1 MQVSLRWLRD
11 YIDIELSPEELA
23 DRLTMAG
30 LEVDSIDEVNPGF
43 SGVVVAQILSIKPHP
58 NSEKL
63 SLCKVTTGEETF
75 PVVCGAKNIHV
86 DDIVPLAKVGA
97 TIPGGY
103 IIKSSRLRG
112 EPSEGMLCS
121 EEELGIG
128 EDATGIM
135 MLPKDLTLGADLVS
149 ALDLKDISFDIGI
162 TPNRSDCLSIIG
174 VAREIAAITG
184 KKVRYPGIDLSEG
197 EDDINDLTSVE
208 ILDPDLC
215 PRYTARMIKNV
226 KVRPSPGWMRM
237 RLESVGLR
245 AINNIVDITNF
256 VMMEFGQPLHAFD
269 FRYLEEGRIVVRG
282 SSEGEEFI
290 SLDGKTRV
298 LSAATLMIC
307 DGVKPVAVAG
317 IMGGLN
323 SEVVDE
329 TETVLLE
336 SAYFDPSTIRR
347 SSKQLGM
354 GTDAA
359 FRFERGVD
367 PEGVTRALNRAAQ
380 LIAEL
385 SDGSICKNLIDQ
397 YPKKIKTAKDIPL
410 RVHRVNEVLGTE
422 IDAEEM
428 KNILESLEM
437 KVKKSV
443 RPSSPEPVRPSSP
456 KSARL
461 SLSKSGEGDYAV
473 TPPCFRV
480 DISREIDL
488 IEEISR
494 LYGYDN
500 VPISLPSVSS
510 GSEVKDRKRTLTD
523 NIRAILN
530 GYGYSEV
537 INYSFTTPE
546 SANILRFKG
555 DDKSRRFVRIKN
567 PLVEDMS
574 VMRTGLVFGLLDT
587 MRKNVN
593 VGNFDLKIFETGKVF
608 IGKEKGELPV
618 EEERIGALLTG
629 SRYDDLWHFKE
640 LLSDFYDLKGCVE
653 NLFDA
658 LGIYDIEF
666 KSDIDLDFLHP
677 GRSCRIL
684 AGKKDAGFLGE
695 IHPKVLEKMDI
706 TPRVVVFEL
715 DLLMLLDL
723 FSKEMLYREIS
734 RVPSV
739 SRDVAFVIDKTME
752 SKEILMLALEKGEK
766 LLENIEIFDVY
777 YGTGV
782 PEGRKSLAVRFTYR
796 SPDRTLTD
804 KEVSEVHERIIKKI
818 VDSTGAKIRGMDI

>member
-30 LEVDSIDEVNPGF
+30 LEVDSIDEVSPGF

-135 MLPKDLTLGADLVS
+135 MLPKDLTLGADLAS
-149 ALDLKDISFDIGI
+149 ALNLKDISLDIGI

-184 KKVRYPGIDLSEG
+184 EKVRYPRIDLSEG

-215 PRYTARMIKNV
+215 PRYTARVIKNV
-226 KVRPSPGWMRM
+226 KVKPSPGWMRM

-256 VMMEFGQPLHAFD
+256 VMMELGQPLHAFD

-290 SLDGKTRV
+290 SLDEKTRV
-298 LSAATLMIC
+298 LSADTLMIC

-323 SEVVDE
+323 SEVVDD

-336 SAYFDPSTIRR
+336 SAYFNPSTIRG
-347 SSKQLGM
+347 SSKRLGM
-354 GTDAA
+354 STDAA

-397 YPKKIKTAKDIPL
+397 YPKKIKMAKNIPL
-410 RVHRVNEVLGTE
+410 RVHRVNEILGTE
-422 IDAEEM
+422 IDAGEM
-428 KNILESLEM
+428 KNILEGLEM
-437 KVKKSV
+437 KVKKTV
-443 RPSSPEPVRPSSP
+443 RLGSP
-456 KSARL
+456 KSSRL
-461 SLSKSGEGDYAV
+461 SLPKADEGDYAV
-473 TPPCFRV
+473 TPPGFRV

-500 VPISLPSVSS
+500 VPISLPSALA
-510 GSEVKDRKRTLTD
+510 GSEVKDRKQILTD
-523 NIRAILN
+523 NIRVILN

-555 DDKSRRFVRIKN
+555 DDKSRKFVRIKN
-567 PLVEDMS
+567 PLVEDIS
-574 VMRTGLVFGLLDT
+574 VMRTGLVYGLLDT

-629 SRYDDLWHFKE
+629 SRYDDLWHFKG
-640 LLSDFYDLKGCVE
+640 LFSDFYDLKGCVE

-658 LGIYDIEF
+658 LGIHDIQF

-684 AGKKDAGFLGE
+684 AGKKEAGFLGE

-706 TPRVVVFEL
+706 TPRAVVFEL
-715 DLLMLLDL
+715 DLLMLLGL
-723 FSKEMLYREIS
+723 FSKKMLYREIP

-752 SKEILMLALEKGEK
+752 SKEILMLALKKGEE

-818 VDSTGAKIRGMDI
+818 VDSTDAKIRGMDI

>member
-30 LEVDSIDEVNPGF
+30 LEVDSIDEVSPGF

-135 MLPKDLTLGADLVS
+135 MLPKDLTLGADLASV
-149 ALDLKDISFDIGI
+149 LNLKDISLDIGI

-184 KKVRYPGIDLSEG
+184 KKVRYPRIDLSEG

-215 PRYTARMIKNV
+215 PRYTARVIKNV
-226 KVRPSPGWMRM
+226 KVKPSPGWMRM

-256 VMMEFGQPLHAFD
+256 VMMELGQPLHAFD

-290 SLDGKTRV
+290 SLDEKTRV
-298 LSAATLMIC
+298 LSADTLMIC

-323 SEVVDE
+323 SEVVDD

-347 SSKQLGM
+347 SSKRLGM
-354 GTDAA
+354 STDAA

-397 YPKKIKTAKDIPL
+397 YPKKIKTAKNIPL
-410 RVHRVNEVLGTE
+410 RVHRVNEILGTE
-422 IDAEEM
+422 IDAGEM

-437 KVKKSV
+437 KVKKTV
-443 RPSSPEPVRPSSP
+443 RLGSP
-456 KSARL
+456 KSSRL
-461 SLSKSGEGDYAV
+461 SLPKADEGDYAV
-473 TPPCFRV
+473 TPPGFRV

-500 VPISLPSVSS
+500 VPISLPSALA
-510 GSEVKDRKRTLTD
+510 GSEVKDRKKILTD
-523 NIRAILN
+523 NIRVILN

-555 DDKSRRFVRIKN
+555 DDKSRKFVRIKN
-567 PLVEDMS
+567 PLVEDIS
-574 VMRTGLVFGLLDT
+574 VMRTGLVYGLLDT

-629 SRYDDLWHFKE
+629 SRYDDLWHFKG

-658 LGIYDIEF
+658 LGIHDIEF

-684 AGKKDAGFLGE
+684 AGKKEAGFLGE

-706 TPRVVVFEL
+706 TPRAVVFEL
-715 DLLMLLDL
+715 DLLMLLGL
-723 FSKEMLYREIS
+723 FSKKMLYIEIP

-752 SKEILMLALEKGEK
+752 SKEILMLALEKGEE

-818 VDSTGAKIRGMDI
+818 VDSTDAKIRGMDI

>member
-1 MQVSLRWLRD
+1 MVFSYNWLQSFFK
-11 YIDIELSPEELA
+11 EKLQEPKELA
-23 DRLTMAG
+23 ELLTMHSF
-30 LEVDSIDEVNPGF
+30 EVEEVEKEKNDWLLDIDV
-43 SGVVVAQILSIKPHP
+43 L
-58 NSEKL
+58 
-63 SLCKVTTGEETF
+63 
-75 PVVCGAKNIHV
+75 
-86 DDIVPLAKVGA
+86 
-97 TIPGGY
+97 
-103 IIKSSRLRG
+103 
-112 EPSEGMLCS
+112 
-121 EEELGIG
+121 
-128 EDATGIM
+128 
-135 MLPKDLTLGADLVS
+135 
-149 ALDLKDISFDIGI
+149 
-162 TPNRSDCLSIIG
+162 PNRGPDCFSHLG
-174 VAREIAAITG
+174 VAREISAILNLKLEAKDYNIKEEKHKAKDFVT
-184 KKVRYPGIDLSEG
+184 LSVKNSK
-197 EDDINDLTSVE
+197 DCL
-208 ILDPDLC
+208 
-215 PRYTARMIKNV
+215 RYTARVIVDV
-226 KVRPSPGWMRM
+226 KVAPSPKWIRD
-237 RLESVGLR
+237 RLKLLGLKP
-245 AINNIVDITNF
+245 INNIVDMANYAMLET
-256 VMMEFGQPLHAFD
+256 GQPLHAFD
-269 FRYLEEGRIVVRG
+269 FRHLEEGRNVVRG

-290 SLDGKTRV
+290 SLDEKTRV
-298 LSAATLMIC
+298 LSADTLMIC

-323 SEVVDE
+323 SEVVDD

-347 SSKQLGM
+347 SSKRFGM

-367 PEGVTRALNRAAQ
+367 PEGVIRALNRAAQ

-410 RVHRVNEVLGTE
+410 RIHRVNEILGTE
-422 IDAEEM
+422 IDAEET

-437 KVKKSV
+437 KVKKSSQ
-443 RPSSPEPVRPSSP
+443 PSLPKSSRLSLP

-461 SLSKSGEGDYAV
+461 SSSKSARLSSSKSGEGDYAV
-473 TPPCFRV
+473 TPPSFRV

-488 IEEISR
+488 LAEISR

-500 VPISLPSVSS
+500 LPISLPPVSS
-510 GSEVKDRKRTLTD
+510 GSEVKDRKKTLID
-523 NIRAILN
+523 NIRVILN

-555 DDKSRRFVRIKN
+555 DDKSRRFVGIKN

-574 VMRTGLVFGLLDT
+574 VMRTGLVYGLLDT
-587 MRKNVN
+587 MKKNMN
-593 VGNFDLKIFETGKVF
+593 AGNFDLKIFETGKIF

-658 LGIYDIEF
+658 LGIHDIQF
-666 KSDIDLDFLHP
+666 KSDVDLAFLHP

-706 TPRVVVFEL
+706 TPRAVVFEL
-715 DLLMLLDL
+715 DLHVLLDM
-723 FSKEMLYREIS
+723 FSEKMSYREVP

-739 SRDVAFVIDKTME
+739 SRDVAFVIDKMME
-752 SKEILMLALEKGEK
+752 SKEILMLALKKGEE

-782 PEGRKSLAVRFTYR
+782 PEGKKSLAVRFTYR
-796 SPDRTLTD
+796 SSDRTLTD
-804 KEVSEVHERIIKKI
+804 KEVSEVHERVIKKI
-818 VDSTGAKIRGMDI
+818 IDSTGAKIRGMDI

>member
-30 LEVDSIDEVNPGF
+30 LEVDSIDEVSPGF

-112 EPSEGMLCS
+112 EPSKGMLCS

-135 MLPKDLTLGADLVS
+135 MLPKDLTLGADLTS
-149 ALDLKDISFDIGI
+149 ALNLKDISLDIGI

-184 KKVRYPGIDLSEG
+184 EKVRYPRIDLSEG

-226 KVRPSPGWMRM
+226 KVKPSPGWIRM

-282 SSEGEEFI
+282 SSEGEGFI
-290 SLDGKTRV
+290 SLDEKTRV
-298 LSAATLMIC
+298 LSADTLMIC

-323 SEVVDE
+323 SEVVDD

-347 SSKQLGM
+347 SSKRLGM

-367 PEGVTRALNRAAQ
+367 PEGITRALNRAAQ

-385 SDGSICKNLIDQ
+385 SDGSICKNLIDE

-410 RVHRVNEVLGTE
+410 RVHRVNEILGTE

-437 KVKKSV
+437 KVKKS
-443 RPSSPEPVRPSSP
+443 S
-456 KSARL
+456 RL
-461 SLSKSGEGDYAV
+461 SLSKPGEGDYTV
-473 TPPCFRV
+473 TPPGFRV

-500 VPISLPSVSS
+500 VPISIPSASS
-510 GSEVKDRKRTLTD
+510 GSEVKDRKKTLTD
-523 NIRAILN
+523 DIRIILN

-567 PLVEDMS
+567 PLVEDIS
-574 VMRTGLVFGLLDT
+574 VMRTGLVYGLLDT

-629 SRYDDLWHFKE
+629 SRYDDLWHFKG

-658 LGIYDIEF
+658 LGIHDIEF

-684 AGKKDAGFLGE
+684 AGNKETGFLGE

-706 TPRVVVFEL
+706 TPRAVVFEL

-723 FSKEMLYREIS
+723 FSKKMLYREIP

-739 SRDVAFVIDKTME
+739 SRDVAFVIGKTME
-752 SKEILMLALEKGEK
+752 SKEILILALEKGEE

-818 VDSTGAKIRGMDI
+818 VDSTDAKIRGMDI